1 MIEQGEVRPG
11 HILLDAFF
19 VSHVDLYAQHR
30 LQWQVTYVHIEQ
42 YSAVGFIIN
51 CEFKEI
57 SKLMFE
63 ICFVEFIAKKYVK

>member
-19 VSHVDLYAQHR
+19 VCHVDLYAQHR

-42 YSAVGFIIN
+42 YSAVGFYN
-51 CEFKEI
+51 
-57 SKLMFE
+57 KLR
-63 ICFVEFIAKKYVK
+63 I